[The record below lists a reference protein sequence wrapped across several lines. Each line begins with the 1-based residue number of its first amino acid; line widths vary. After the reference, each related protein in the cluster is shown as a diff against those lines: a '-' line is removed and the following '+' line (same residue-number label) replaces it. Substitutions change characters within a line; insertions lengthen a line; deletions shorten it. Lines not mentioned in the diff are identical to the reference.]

1 MRPSGLPNLDAIA
14 EERIQEAMR
23 RGAFED
29 LPGAGKP
36 LDLDGD
42 PLVPAEVRAAYR
54 ILKNAGLVPVEVLE
68 RRQMAELEAGLR
80 TLTEKSERSRALAR
94 LALLRMRLGAHRG
107 ARLGRNA
114 YYERRIGEKLA
125 GGCAASAG

>member
-1 MRPSGLPNLDAIA
+1 MPPSGLPNLDAIA

-23 RGAFED
+23 RGVFD
-29 LPGAGKP
+29 NLPGAGKP
-36 LDLDGD
+36 LDLDED
-42 PLVPAEVRAAYR
+42 PLVPPEVRAANR

-68 RRQMAELEAGLR
+68 RREMAELEADLR
-80 TLTEKSERSRALAR
+80 RITDKSERSRALAR

-114 YYERRIGEKLA
+114 YYERKIAEKLA
-125 GGCAASAG
+125 SG